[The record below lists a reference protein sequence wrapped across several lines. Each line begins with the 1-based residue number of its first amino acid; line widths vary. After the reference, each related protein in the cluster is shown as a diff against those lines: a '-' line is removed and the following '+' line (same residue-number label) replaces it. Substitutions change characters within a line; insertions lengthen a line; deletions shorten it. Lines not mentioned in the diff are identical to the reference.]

1 VEAHEKVL
9 RWVKENL
16 DGNLLQLARMT
27 GVPQP
32 TLQSGLK
39 SPKPKLTIKVALKL
53 FRPMGVKLEWLVD
66 DERPYRPVLKL
77 DDKGEAL
84 TDEQREI
91 LKLAER
97 IGPEDAWKRLMVQA
111 PYAKMPLLMSEASEA
126 KTGVR
131 EVKEDSDGDRG
142 KAARKNR
149 NTGAS

>member
-9 RWVKENL
+9 RWVKEHL
-16 DGNLLQLARMT
+16 DGNLMQLSRISK
-27 GVPQP
+27 VPQP
-32 TLQSGLK
+32 TLQSALK
-39 SPKPKLTIKVALKL
+39 SSKPKLTNYIALKI
-53 FRPMGVKLEWLVD
+53 FRPMGVKLEWLLD
-66 DERPYRPVLKL
+66 SSRPYKPILGL

-149 NTGAS
+149 NSGAS